1 MLIQQGVNSGWWLWR
16 QMAVLAPSDI
26 PSLREKLPKARPE
39 RRRHAV
45 CQRGARM
52 LPNRVARQEPMPRA
66 RRWRFFRKNSAAG
79 EGRRL
84 TVLTRRA
91 GARLWAGKSPWPWRQ
106 PGPALQRG
114 VSGIPHIFL
123 SSVSRRARRWLA
135 EKRACRVARR
145 GA

>member
-1 MLIQQGVNSGWWLWR
+1 MLIQEGVNSGWWLWR

-39 RRRHAV
+39 RRRRLPTGRQDAAEPRGQTGADAV
-45 CQRGARM
+45 
-52 LPNRVARQEPMPRA
+52 RVPLAV
-66 RRWRFFRKNSAAG
+66 FCKNSAAG
-79 EGRRL
+79 EGKGV
-84 TVLTRRA
+84 TALTRRA
-91 GARLWAGKSPWPWRQ
+91 GARLWAGKSRWPWRQ

-114 VSGIPHIFL
+114 VSGIPHIFR